1 MQLARC
7 ACGALSVR
15 ARGEPEA
22 VVVCSCSECQRRT
35 GSVFASNAYYPRER
49 LTLTG
54 DAQEY
59 VRIADSSVAFH
70 SFFCST
76 CGTTLW
82 FYSARDPNR
91 VGIAVGAFA
100 DPDFPK
106 PDRTVFDESK
116 HGWVVF
122 DDATPGF
129 TRGRDSARSRRSSS
143 ACRRR
148 TR

>member
-1 MQLARC
+1 MHVAQC
-7 ACGALSVR
+7 ACGALT
-15 ARGEPEA
+15 AQPKGEPES

-49 LTLTG
+49 LTLAG
-54 DAQEY
+54 EPREY
-59 VRIADSSVAFH
+59 VRTADSGVAFH
-70 SFFCST
+70 SFFCPACGST
-76 CGTTLW
+76 VW

-100 DPDFPK
+100 DPAFSK

-122 DDATPGF
+122 DEATPGF
-129 TRGRDSARSRRSSS
+129 TRGRDSPRSR
-143 ACRRR
+143 
-148 TR
+148 